1 MGWRVDHHCRH
12 GRGADSQRS
21 ADARPG
27 PGANAS
33 RAGGGGRLMRR
44 EPNLSKSRGA
54 SKEEPPSEKPVI
66 QPSLRP
72 VILSAAE
79 SPRSGES
86 AESKDPADARAARK
100 QKGIPAK
107 QSVERQCEN
116 SLIQSWL
123 GPRRRGPSTTASVAS
138 RTTPPLRMTACFLR
152 RSAQLILLTLAVATL
167 VGAGDESARV
177 NDLGHRMMCVCG
189 CNQILLEC
197 NHVGCAYSDR
207 MRAELIAAVDRGDND
222 DLTLQGFVQKYGTT
236 VMAAPTK
243 TGFNR
248 VAWIMPYLVLV
259 VGLTMVTLIVRAWR
273 SRPLVLPAGAVAAVH
288 GAELEHF
295 RDQARKDTEI

>member
-1 MGWRVDHHCRH
+1 MRIA
-12 GRGADSQRS
+12 ADLLSVHPPS
-21 ADARPG
+21 AQTGKGTASSRAVKASPQPRACVG
-27 PGANAS
+27 FAKRMLPGA
-33 RAGGGGRLMRR
+33 L
-44 EPNLSKSRGA
+44 LF
-54 SKEEPPSEKPVI
+54 
-66 QPSLRP
+66 
-72 VILSAAE
+72 
-79 SPRSGES
+79 
-86 AESKDPADARAARK
+86 RK
-100 QKGIPAK
+100 QR
-107 QSVERQCEN
+107 EF
-116 SLIQSWL
+116 
-123 GPRRRGPSTTASVAS
+123 
-138 RTTPPLRMTACFLR
+138 FLR
-152 RSAQLILLTLAVATL
+152 RGTQLIFL
-167 VGAGDESARV
+167 VIALFGLMGAGDQSRV

-259 VGLTMVTLIVRAWR
+259 LGLTMVTLIVRAWR

>member
-1 MGWRVDHHCRH
+1 MTAFCLR
-12 GRGADSQRS
+12 RGA
-21 ADARPG
+21 
-27 PGANAS
+27 
-33 RAGGGGRLMRR
+33 L
-44 EPNLSKSRGA
+44 L
-54 SKEEPPSEKPVI
+54 
-66 QPSLRP
+66 
-72 VILSAAE
+72 
-79 SPRSGES
+79 
-86 AESKDPADARAARK
+86 
-100 QKGIPAK
+100 
-107 QSVERQCEN
+107 
-116 SLIQSWL
+116 
-123 GPRRRGPSTTASVAS
+123 T
-138 RTTPPLRMTACFLR
+138 
-152 RSAQLILLTLAVATL
+152 LLTLAVFTL
-167 VGAGDESARV
+167 LGAGDEPARV

-207 MRAELIAAVDRGDND
+207 MRAELVAAVDRGEND

-259 VGLTMVTLIVRAWR
+259 LGLVTVTAIVRVWK
-273 SRPLVLPAGAVAAVH
+273 SRPLMLPVGAVAAVH